1 MLQSSW
7 PVTLRIE
14 CMHAHICPQWE
25 PVGQLLTRRPAL
37 LTPILSERK
46 GWWVAYGKLALFPVE
61 NACPPELSS
70 PRESPCASQR
80 WGSSISTL
88 LTFVTR
94 HSFYFV
100 FFFFFT
106 VLRCYCSLV
115 APLYDITVTRW
126 WEGLLHVCLN
136 TVSAVLCRT
145 GTAHPFFFFF
155 RSPNCRKSLSLS
167 LDCVLAVMRI
177 P

>member
-1 MLQSSW
+1 MERRQSW
-7 PVTLRIE
+7 PCFPSRA
-14 CMHAHICPQWE
+14 HAH
-25 PVGQLLTRRPAL
+25 
-37 LTPILSERK
+37 
-46 GWWVAYGKLALFPVE
+46 
-61 NACPPELSS
+61 LSS
-70 PRESPCASQR
+70 AHRVNRPVLPKGEAAPSQPCSHL
-80 WGSSISTL
+80 SHVIHSTP
-88 LTFVTR
+88 
-94 HSFYFV
+94 
-100 FFFFFT
+100 FFLFT

-126 WEGLLHVCLN
+126 WEGLSRVCLN

-145 GTAHPFFFFF
+145 GTAHPFFFFFLF